1 MIAAQVFAQTCCYN
15 YDNIICLARKTLY
28 ISDVIATQ
36 VRLKSTALPQLTV
49 CPSHS
54 LDSGA
59 SGTWRCE
66 RMGSLTTLMREL
78 AGCGKRLPTSASNA
92 ICTAVP
98 AHARRCAREL
108 PQHVPPWRVP
118 SERHDP
124 SFIIHDPARRLG
136 PPGGN
141 LKLVQIEIAPTQ
153 SELLD
158 RMHDWKPSLLV
169 REEAGGLTADSEP
182 CLFLDRLFH
191 VAGKELRAYSCHA
204 ARAHYSGDCMPHS
217 QTP

>member
-1 MIAAQVFAQTCCYN
+1 M
-15 YDNIICLARKTLY
+15 K
-28 ISDVIATQ
+28 
-36 VRLKSTALPQLTV
+36 
-49 CPSHS
+49 
-54 LDSGA
+54 
-59 SGTWRCE
+59 
-66 RMGSLTTLMREL
+66 EL
-78 AGCGKRLPTSASNA
+78 AGRGNRLPTLASSA

-98 AHARRCAREL
+98 AHACRYAREL
-108 PQHVPPWRVP
+108 PRRVP

-124 SFIIHDPARRLG
+124 IFIIHDPARRLG

-158 RMHDWKPSLLV
+158 RMHDWNPSLLV

-182 CLFLDRLFH
+182 CLLLDRLCH

-204 ARAHYSGDCMPHS
+204 ARAHYSGD
-217 QTP
+217 